1 MKSVPE
7 QLDDKKVNRF
17 IFCFVLFNFLL
28 IDFCFIKDDI
38 HKVLEEFTML
48 DEFYYNLSNED
59 FAMKYKIKI

>member
-17 IFCFVLFNFLL
+17 VFFLSNLLFIYFP
-28 IDFCFIKDDI
+28 IKDDI

-59 FAMKYKIKI
+59 FAMK